1 MRELL
6 LKYERKLVE
15 AGLAEEGAPVL
26 GGLDAEI
33 EWNRDD
39 PLCPALAE
47 VFDGLEINSLLY
59 SLPAEP
65 YRSMVAFLASG
76 SEGGSIR
83 PADCETRTFLHDL
96 PVVREFDPREMVPRL
111 RVRKCAVTREGGI
124 LTWGTVSPEQA
135 FIFFSSVC
143 FSCFV
148 KFFTDFAYDLKSGN
162 AGGEA
167 RELYDHATGLLD
179 VLPDESSMPQLMRG
193 PFDTPGEVVAA
204 IAEVGRETVSHRL
217 VDSFFGNV
225 SYRLGGVLYISQ
237 TTSSLD
243 ELEGCIDPCPLDGS
257 SCASITAS
265 SEYTA
270 HVEAVS
276 APGVNGILHGHPKFS
291 VIMSMLC
298 DREDCELRGRCH
310 VECVEKRSV
319 GDVPVVPGEVGTGP
333 TGLCRTLP
341 GALRGNR
348 GAIVWG
354 HGLFTKAG
362 IDFNEAFGN
371 LCGIESMSRSLYL
384 ERVAALL

>member
-15 AGLAEEGAPVL
+15 AGLADEGSPVM

-39 PLCPALAE
+39 PLCAELAG
-47 VFDGLEINSLLY
+47 VFEGLEINSLLY
-59 SLPAEP
+59 SVPAEP
-65 YRSMVAFLASG
+65 YRSIVSHLAARCDG
-76 SEGGSIR
+76 ESIR

-96 PVVREFDPREMVPRL
+96 PVVRVFDAKEMIRRL
-111 RVRKCAVTREGGI
+111 RVRKCVVTREGGI

-148 KFFTDFAYDLKSGN
+148 KFFTDFAYDLKEGK
-162 AGGEA
+162 AGDEA
-167 RELYDHATGLLD
+167 RSLFDRAAGLLD
-179 VLPDESSMPQLMRG
+179 PLPEGPSVPPLRRG
-193 PFDTPGEVVAA
+193 PLTTPDEVVAA
-204 IAEVGRETVSHRL
+204 IAEVGRETVSRRL

-225 SYRLGGVLYISQ
+225 SYLLDGVLYISQ

-270 HVEAVS
+270 HVEALG

-298 DREDCELRGRCH
+298 DREDCGLRGRCH
-310 VECVEKRSV
+310 VECDEKRFV

-341 GALRGNR
+341 GALRGSR

-362 IDFNEAFGN
+362 IDFNEAFAN
-371 LCGIESMSRSLYL
+371 LCGIEAMSRRLYL
-384 ERVAALL
+384 ERVADLL